1 MTTRIQVVFYSMYG
15 HIHTMAQSVA
25 DGAREVAGTQVDVFQ
40 VPELV
45 PDDVLEMSGML
56 AYRADITQTQNE
68 HAQPES
74 F

>member
-40 VPELV
+40 VPELDCSAAELD
-45 PDDVLEMSGML
+45 PHTKNRLSHRGQAL
-56 AYRADITQTQNE
+56 AQLLARL
-68 HAQPES
+68 P
-74 F
+74 